1 MNLKEIKSQFTLSHI
16 SALVFAVL
24 VIGGLLTV
32 QNWKTVKGM
41 FENNSATAQ
50 EQGEGSGLY
59 YAYVPPTIPSVL
71 GADTIPDGPGVINED
86 GSVSSISSLGE
97 VLGSSSDLPE
107 INIDAIQVKTF
118 PGSEENLRAYLD
130 ETFLIEAKI
139 LPGDFETALVSKD
152 PNQTQAQ
159 INILNQVQ
167 ASLGSMQVPTTAEKL
182 HKLKIAQYG
191 TAIDLLKNF
200 YQADSNPEYVAGK
213 LTQFMDIQKQQDTE
227 TQNLFKQHPLL

>member
-1 MNLKEIKSQFTLSHI
+1 M
-16 SALVFAVL
+16 
-24 VIGGLLTV
+24 
-32 QNWKTVKGM
+32 
-41 FENNSATAQ
+41 
-50 EQGEGSGLY
+50 
-59 YAYVPPTIPSVL
+59 
-71 GADTIPDGPGVINED
+71 
-86 GSVSSISSLGE
+86 
-97 VLGSSSDLPE
+97 
-107 INIDAIQVKTF
+107 
-118 PGSEENLRAYLD
+118 
-130 ETFLIEAKI
+130 IEAKI

-167 ASLGSMQVPTTAEKL
+167 ASLGNMQVPTSAEKL